1 MKFSFKKMKEVA
13 EVAAAVTDA
22 RAMQDLAE
30 GVLGA
35 AEDGSVKVFVA
46 SAIFQRRNPRPIPLG
61 DT

>member
-1 MKFSFKKMKEVA
+1 MKEVA